1 MKEEVDVSLAV
12 DHVKMNKMM
21 MTVTIRKSQAQRVK
35 KKKTTKLQVMRK
47 MKTYLQKS
55 ATVKSNFSKN

>member
-1 MKEEVDVSLAV
+1 MKVEVDVSLVA

-21 MTVTIRKSQAQRVK
+21 MIVTIRKSQAQRVK
-35 KKKTTKLQVMRK
+35 KKKTTKLQVMKK
-47 MKTYLQKS
+47 MKTYLQKN